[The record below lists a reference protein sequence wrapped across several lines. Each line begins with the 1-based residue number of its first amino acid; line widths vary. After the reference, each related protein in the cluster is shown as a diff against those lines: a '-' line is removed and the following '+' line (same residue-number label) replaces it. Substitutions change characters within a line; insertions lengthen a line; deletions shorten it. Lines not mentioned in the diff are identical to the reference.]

1 MLYAILK
8 PIAVALMRLLF
19 RLEIVSPGLVPATGP
34 VLIVSNHVSVL
45 DPPLVG
51 GAAPRPL
58 YFMAKEELFRI
69 PLFGRLIRSLNA
81 RPVRRDG
88 SDMRALKAALAQ
100 LEEGHALL
108 VFPEGTRGEEG
119 QPLREGKPGVGM
131 LAVLSGAPVVP
142 VYVSGSGAA
151 LPRGRALPR
160 PARVRVTFGPP
171 LTFKREGKREGK
183 RERRSEGPREGK
195 RAGDDGRK
203 EAYREAAQEMMRAIG
218 QLRDR
223 QAKS

>member
-171 LTFKREGKREGK
+171 LTFKREGKREG
-183 RERRSEGPREGK
+183 RSEGPREGK